1 MSNENDDIRS
11 ISFDKLNNFIQKNNF
26 PSYRSNQIFNWINK
40 STLRSFDDMTNI
52 PKSLV
57 KLLKENFV
65 INITN
70 ILSKQ
75 VSNDSTI
82 KFAIKLHDNL
92 VVESVLIP
100 SGNRVT
106 ACVSS
111 QVGCSLDCGF
121 CATSKLLKMRN
132 LHSYEIFDQIMI
144 LNSQSLK
151 NYSLPISNIVF
162 MGMGEP
168 LLNYKNVIEAIK
180 LITSEDGIKI
190 SNKKITL
197 STSGISKMI
206 IKMSDDNIKFNL
218 AVSLHSAVEETRNMI
233 MPFSKSFPLDKLINS
248 LDYWYKKTKRKVT
261 FEYLIWK
268 GINDDLEHIEAL
280 VKICKRIPS
289 KVNLI
294 EYNSIDSPTF
304 KKADDFWV
312 DNYLKI
318 LKKNKIPVSVRRSRG
333 KDINAACG
341 QLANKH

>member
-1 MSNENDDIRS
+1 MSNKNDDIRS

-40 STLRSFDDMTNI
+40 STLKSFDDMTNI

-57 KLLKENFV
+57 KLLKKNFV

-92 VVESVLIP
+92 VVEAVLIP
-100 SGNRVT
+100 SGKRVT

-111 QVGCSLDCGF
+111 QVGCSLDCEF
-121 CATSKLLKMRN
+121 CATSKLLRMRN

-168 LLNYKNVIEAIK
+168 LLNYKNVIESIK

-218 AVSLHSAVEETRNMI
+218 AVSLHSAVEETRNII
-233 MPFSKSFPLDKLINS
+233 MPFSKSFPLNKLINS

-294 EYNSIDSPTF
+294 EYNSIDSPKF

>member
-40 STLRSFDDMTNI
+40 TKLRSFDDMTNI

-65 INITN
+65 INVTN

-92 VVESVLIP
+92 VVEAVLIP
-100 SGNRVT
+100 SGKRVT

-111 QVGCSLDCGF
+111 QVGCSLDCEF
-121 CATSKLLKMRN
+121 CATSKLLRMRN

-168 LLNYKNVIEAIK
+168 LLNYKNVIESIK

-218 AVSLHSAVEETRNMI
+218 AVSLHSAVEETRNII

-294 EYNSIDSPTF
+294 EYNSIDNPTF

-312 DNYLKI
+312 DSYLKI
-318 LKKNKIPVSVRRSRG
+318 LKKNKIPVSLRRSRG
-333 KDINAACG
+333 QDINAACG

>member
-11 ISFDKLNNFIQKNNF
+11 ISFDKLNNFIQRNNF

-121 CATSKLLKMRN
+121 CATSKLLRMRN

-168 LLNYKNVIEAIK
+168 LLNYKNVIESIK

-268 GINDDLEHIEAL
+268 GINDDLDHIEAL

-304 KKADDFWV
+304 KKADDFWL

>member
-26 PSYRSNQIFNWINK
+26 PLYRSNQIFNWINK
-40 STLRSFDDMTNI
+40 STFRSFDDMTNI

-121 CATSKLLKMRN
+121 CATSKLLRMRN

-168 LLNYKNVIEAIK
+168 LLNYKNVIESIK

-206 IKMSDDNIKFNL
+206 INMSDDNIKFNL
-218 AVSLHSAVEETRNMI
+218 DVSLHSAVEETRNMI

-268 GINDDLEHIEAL
+268 GINDDLDHIEAL

>member
-1 MSNENDDIRS
+1 
-11 ISFDKLNNFIQKNNF
+11 
-26 PSYRSNQIFNWINK
+26 
-40 STLRSFDDMTNI
+40 
-52 PKSLV
+52 
-57 KLLKENFV
+57 
-65 INITN
+65 
-70 ILSKQ
+70 
-75 VSNDSTI
+75 
-82 KFAIKLHDNL
+82 
-92 VVESVLIP
+92 
-100 SGNRVT
+100 
-106 ACVSS
+106 
-111 QVGCSLDCGF
+111 
-121 CATSKLLKMRN
+121 
-132 LHSYEIFDQIMI
+132 MI

-168 LLNYKNVIEAIK
+168 LLNYKNVIESIK

-233 MPFSKSFPLDKLINS
+233 MPFSKSFPLDKLMNS

-268 GINDDLEHIEAL
+268 GINDDLDHIEAL

>member
-11 ISFDKLNNFIQKNNF
+11 ISFDKLNNFIQRNNF

-65 INITN
+65 INITS

-121 CATSKLLKMRN
+121 CATSKLLRMRN

-168 LLNYKNVIEAIK
+168 LLNYKNVIESIK

-206 IKMSDDNIKFNL
+206 IKMSDDNIKINL
-218 AVSLHSAVEETRNMI
+218 AVSLHSGVEETRNMI
-233 MPFSKSFPLDKLINS
+233 MPFSKSFPLDKLMNS

-268 GINDDLEHIEAL
+268 GINDDLDHIEAL

>member
-40 STLRSFDDMTNI
+40 STLRSFDDMTNV

-121 CATSKLLKMRN
+121 CATSKLLRMRN

-168 LLNYKNVIEAIK
+168 LLNYKNVIESIK

-233 MPFSKSFPLDKLINS
+233 MPFSKSFPLDKLMNS

-268 GINDDLEHIEAL
+268 GINDDLDHIEAL

>member
-40 STLRSFDDMTNI
+40 STLRSFDEMTNI

-121 CATSKLLKMRN
+121 CATSKLLRMRN

-168 LLNYKNVIEAIK
+168 LLNYKNVIESIK

-218 AVSLHSAVEETRNMI
+218 AVSLHSAVEKTRKMI

-268 GINDDLEHIEAL
+268 GINDDFEHIEAL

-294 EYNSIDSPTF
+294 EYNSIDSPKF

>member
-1 MSNENDDIRS
+1 MSNKNDDIRS

-92 VVESVLIP
+92 VVEAVLIP
-100 SGNRVT
+100 SGKRVT

-111 QVGCSLDCGF
+111 QVGCSLDCEF
-121 CATSKLLKMRN
+121 CATSKLLRMRN

-168 LLNYKNVIEAIK
+168 LLNYKNVIESIK

-268 GINDDLEHIEAL
+268 GINDDSEHIEAL
-280 VKICKRIPS
+280 VKICKKIPS

-294 EYNSIDSPTF
+294 EYNSIDSPKF

>member
-121 CATSKLLKMRN
+121 CATSKLLRMRN

-168 LLNYKNVIEAIK
+168 LLNYKNVIESIK

-218 AVSLHSAVEETRNMI
+218 AVSLHSAVEETRNII

>member
-11 ISFDKLNNFIQKNNF
+11 ISFDKLNDFIQKNNF

-70 ILSKQ
+70 ILSRQ

-92 VVESVLIP
+92 VVEAVLIP

-106 ACVSS
+106 ACISS
-111 QVGCSLDCGF
+111 QVGCSLDCEF
-121 CATSKLLKMRN
+121 CATSKLLRMRN
-132 LHSYEIFDQIMI
+132 LQPYEIFDQIMI

-168 LLNYKNVIEAIK
+168 LLNYKNVIKSVK

-206 IKMSDDNIKFNL
+206 VKMSDENIKFNL

-294 EYNSIDSPTF
+294 EYNSIDSPKF

>member
-40 STLRSFDDMTNI
+40 STLRSFDEMTNI

-121 CATSKLLKMRN
+121 CATSKLLRMRN

>member
-65 INITN
+65 INITS

-121 CATSKLLKMRN
+121 CATSKLLRMRN

-168 LLNYKNVIEAIK
+168 LLNYKNVIESIK

-268 GINDDLEHIEAL
+268 GINDDLDHIEAL

>member
-11 ISFDKLNNFIQKNNF
+11 ISFDKLNNFIQRNNF

-40 STLRSFDDMTNI
+40 STFRSFDDMTNI

-121 CATSKLLKMRN
+121 CATSKLLRMRN

-168 LLNYKNVIEAIK
+168 LLNYKNVIESIK

>member
-65 INITN
+65 INITK

-121 CATSKLLKMRN
+121 CATSKLLRMRN

-168 LLNYKNVIEAIK
+168 LLNYKNVIESIK

-218 AVSLHSAVEETRNMI
+218 AVSLHSALEETRNMI

>member
-121 CATSKLLKMRN
+121 CATSKLLRMRN

-294 EYNSIDSPTF
+294 EYNSIDSPKF

-318 LKKNKIPVSVRRSRG
+318 LKKNKIPVSIRRSRG